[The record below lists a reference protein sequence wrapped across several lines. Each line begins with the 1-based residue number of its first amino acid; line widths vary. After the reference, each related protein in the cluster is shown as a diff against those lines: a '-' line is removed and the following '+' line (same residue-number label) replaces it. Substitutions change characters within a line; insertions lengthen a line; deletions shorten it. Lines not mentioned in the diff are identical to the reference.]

1 MMMKTLRAFG
11 AGMIGAA
18 AFAVMAVPATAQ
30 EQPVSE
36 PGTIVDISLDGC
48 DIVVTFTGGAD
59 GEHHIEVW
67 DDGAQIGDVPVTTT
81 TGTTA
86 VGRYRITAV
95 VEQGASGLG
104 ITLVG
109 PGGGE
114 LDWVD
119 PYNGADAVI
128 DFCASQQPE
137 PEPEPEPTPEPEPVS
152 NIEPAVAPVAVAV
165 VADPEYTG

>member
-1 MMMKTLRAFG
+1 MMNRTLRALG

-18 AFAVMAVPATAQ
+18 AVAAMAVPATAQ
-30 EQPVSE
+30 EAPVTE
-36 PGTIVDISLDGC
+36 PGEIIDISLDGC
-48 DIVVTFTGGAD
+48 DIVVTFTGGVD

-81 TGTTA
+81 TGATA

-95 VEQGASGLG
+95 VKQGASGLG
-104 ITLVG
+104 ISVYG
-109 PGGGE
+109 PEGQYF
-114 LDWVD
+114 DSVD

-137 PEPEPEPTPEPEPVS
+137 PEPEPTPEPEPVT
-152 NIEPAVAPVAVAV
+152 NIEPSVAPVAAAVA
-165 VADPEYTG
+165 ADPDSTG